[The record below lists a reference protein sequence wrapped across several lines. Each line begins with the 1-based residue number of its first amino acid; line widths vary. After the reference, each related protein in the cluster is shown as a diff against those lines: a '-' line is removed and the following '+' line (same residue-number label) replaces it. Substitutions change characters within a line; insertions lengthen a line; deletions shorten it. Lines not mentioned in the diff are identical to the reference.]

1 MKRSEQIVELMD
13 DVKKIISQMAVV
25 GRSDLCNGPAGQM
38 FRKVQSDNQGW
49 KTEF

>member
-25 GRSDLCNGPAGQM
+25 DVC
-38 FRKVQSDNQGW
+38 
-49 KTEF
+49 EEE